1 MEWLRL
7 NATSI
12 MVLPALL
19 LALTTTSVIAERETS
34 PEGRSL
40 AVFFITGTGFLLALF
55 LEFSTLDWLKNLFV
69 PFQFVCL
76 LASLTALVQFAY
88 HPGNL
93 PRSRAA
99 AIVSRVYTAA
109 LLIVAVMSAV
119 SLFLWH
125 ATMREPIALNQ
136 LMTLIVLVAFLGVV
150 AVLLHQA
157 VQHAGLTG
165 LAIRPTL
172 LWPPETTARTFR
184 DLALALCIP
193 IVLAAATILRDAL
206 FLPARFFYVFLS
218 SGLSLFV
225 LCLVVIYHRSLS
237 PRMHLIGQRSSS
249 CLALILAAIA
259 IVGSISDT
267 AFQTTY
273 ADTRIQELD
282 KMRQTLAD
290 DRDMLDP
297 AAIAPSMGYAA
308 VLQPVVRVI
317 FARDPDLSQAIFTP
331 LHLEPTWRLSIE
343 ERAQHL
349 QISDPT
355 LDLDQALAIAHREA
369 EL

>member
-1 MEWLRL
+1 
-7 NATSI
+7 
-12 MVLPALL
+12 
-19 LALTTTSVIAERETS
+19 
-34 PEGRSL
+34 
-40 AVFFITGTGFLLALF
+40 
-55 LEFSTLDWLKNLFV
+55 
-69 PFQFVCL
+69 
-76 LASLTALVQFAY
+76 
-88 HPGNL
+88 
-93 PRSRAA
+93 
-99 AIVSRVYTAA
+99 
-109 LLIVAVMSAV
+109 VM
-119 SLFLWH
+119 
-125 ATMREPIALNQ
+125 T
-136 LMTLIVLVAFLGVV
+136 
-150 AVLLHQA
+150 VLLHQA
-157 VQHAGLTG
+157 VRLSALPGRGGWHAL
-165 LAIRPTL
+165 IRPA
-172 LWPPETTARTFR
+172 ETISRTFR
-184 DLALALCIP
+184 DLALALCILV
-193 IVLAAATILRDAL
+193 VLAAATILRDAL
-206 FLPARFFYVFLS
+206 FLPARFFYMVLS

-225 LCLVVIYHRSLS
+225 LSLIVIYHRSLS

-297 AAIAPSMGYAA
+297 AAIAPSMGYAV